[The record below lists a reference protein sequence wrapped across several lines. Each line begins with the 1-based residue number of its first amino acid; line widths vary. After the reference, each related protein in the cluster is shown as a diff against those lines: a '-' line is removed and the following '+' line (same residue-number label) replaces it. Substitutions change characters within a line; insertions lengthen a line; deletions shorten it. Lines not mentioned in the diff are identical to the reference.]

1 MNFNIY
7 NVVFKKK
14 ERKTPGDIII
24 SHCVPKI
31 LMIWSTV
38 LEIIECDRLKLVIMG
53 HFSPFYHP
61 LSSKPNKS
69 EIWRNE
75 EKKIAGDIIILHMC
89 TKNTIIWG
97 TVREIQSE
105 TDRIFCHLWSFFT
118 PYNPQNQNFEKM
130 KKVIA
135 YVIILHM
142 CTINHDHMIYASWDI
157 RPDRIFCH
165 FGPFFALWPS

>member
-1 MNFNIY
+1 
-7 NVVFKKK
+7 
-14 ERKTPGDIII
+14 
-24 SHCVPKI
+24 
-31 LMIWSTV
+31 MIWSTV

-75 EKKIAGDIIILHMC
+75 EKKKIAGDIIILHMC

-130 KKVIA
+130 KNVIA